1 MEKKYEILED
11 SAKKVESTIDDVT
24 VYRIKA
30 LKDFNDVKKG
40 DLGGFIQNEM
50 NLSQDGNCWVY
61 NDRLSCR
68 SSDRK
73 QSWNNTSR
81 LLVAFQLI

>member
-30 LKDFNDVKKG
+30 LKDFRTINRNLQWNKK
-40 DLGGFIQNEM
+40 
-50 NLSQDGNCWVY
+50 
-61 NDRLSCR
+61 
-68 SSDRK
+68 
-73 QSWNNTSR
+73 
-81 LLVAFQLI
+81 